1 MLHFSSVR
9 DVRRWAT
16 AALTGVAF
24 VLVDLDDSLWLFEV
38 CPDGHS
44 CPLRALRSGCVYA

>member
-1 MLHFSSVR
+1 MFHFSSVR

-16 AALTGVAF
+16 ASLTGVAF

-44 CPLRALRSGCVYA
+44 CPLRALRFGGVYA